1 MTPNVNVL
9 DSLKPV
15 NGLTCHQNYISTS
28 IDNFRLIKKPEVLA
42 LTGISKSTLHVRINN
57 GLMPPPVSL
66 GGRAVAFVLHE
77 IKAVLMA
84 QIAGCS
90 NDKIQSLVAE
100 LVQLRQGFYEM
111 ETKLCST

>member
-1 MTPNVNVL
+1 MTPSTNVTDRGNQ
-9 DSLKPV
+9 V
-15 NGLTCHQNYISTS
+15 NGLTCHQNSISTS

-57 GLMPPPVSL
+57 GLIPPPVSL

-90 NDKIQSLVAE
+90 NDEIQSLVAE
-100 LVQLRQGFYEM
+100 LVQLRQGFYQM
-111 ETKLCST
+111 EVKACIT